1 MSGKQ
6 ESMGCVMLTCL
17 NLPPTL
23 QNKPAFSLLY
33 SIIPGPNSPDVV
45 TISNALKPLVDELLV
60 LKDGFNSNTY
70 QHPKGRT
77 VFVQLLPI
85 CGYLVA
91 AHKVIGFGSHSA
103 KQFCGWCNSNLSELN
118 LLQLGSSKPAWG
130 ILQAAQSWKEAKT
143 TSAQE
148 LIRRETG
155 VRWSEFN

>member
-1 MSGKQ
+1 MIEESIETWKNDLNTLKGTMHIWFNPRGNKMSGKK

-33 SIIPGPNSPDVV
+33 RIIPGPNSPDVV

-85 CGYLVA
+85 CGDLVA

-103 KQFCGWCNSNLSELN
+103 KQFCGW
-118 LLQLGSSKPAWG
+118 
-130 ILQAAQSWKEAKT
+130 
-143 TSAQE
+143 
-148 LIRRETG
+148 
-155 VRWSEFN
+155 